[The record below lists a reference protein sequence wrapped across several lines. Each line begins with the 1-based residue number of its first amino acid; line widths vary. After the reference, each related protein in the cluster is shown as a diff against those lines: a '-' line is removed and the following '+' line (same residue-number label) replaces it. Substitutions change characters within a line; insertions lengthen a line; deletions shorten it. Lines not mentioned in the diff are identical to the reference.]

1 MANDGRPHLQ
11 QLGIQPPTSNNKL
24 RPTLDPSIDATFPTN
39 TNPPWNIHDFICF
52 WHACSGIRLW
62 SWERWK
68 QTVVSWGLNLYLR
81 CVWWKPGD
89 DVEAVGDFATLLCVS
104 SRLLGKNC
112 TQMCNGQFTNFQK
125 NDLQQVSCTNAP
137 TKLCLPCRLT
147 GMPTNRGKNFFFN
160 QTISNKKRW
169 LQRRVCKHRVPCLS
183 VILGNLSP
191 NKSPTYSIPTRSL
204 QGVKTVH
211 DITPGPTSPSAAA
224 CGSFQNRWET
234 SPLRL
239 SQLTQ
244 QPRPCARCA
253 GSLGDR
259 PP

>member
-1 MANDGRPHLQ
+1 MSKSDGERWPASSANTWNPTADIQ
-11 QLGIQPPTSNNKL
+11 QQIL

-52 WHACSGIRLW
+52 SHACSGIRLW
-62 SWERWK
+62 SWQRWK

-147 GMPTNRGKNFFFN
+147 GMPTNRGK
-160 QTISNKKRW
+160 
-169 LQRRVCKHRVPCLS
+169 KHFL
-183 VILGNLSP
+183 LT
-191 NKSPTYSIPTRSL
+191 K
-204 QGVKTVH
+204 
-211 DITPGPTSPSAAA
+211 
-224 CGSFQNRWET
+224 
-234 SPLRL
+234 
-239 SQLTQ
+239 QLV
-244 QPRPCARCA
+244 
-253 GSLGDR
+253 
-259 PP
+259 